1 MDTENVKQLATDLT
15 EPQPIV
21 VVTKNADARSLD
33 SGPKEAAKNAG
44 AEELKAVRQAAERES
59 EGNSVQGE
67 FWASFAGT
75 ENAKREQPV
84 AENPVGRD
92 PALGPVF
99 RRILHGLTDELIAKS

>member
-1 MDTENVKQLATDLT
+1 MAPVLGSA
-15 EPQPIV
+15 QPAYPACPL
-21 VVTKNADARSLD
+21 NRGNLS
-33 SGPKEAAKNAG
+33 PKEAAKNAG

-92 PALGPVF
+92 PALGPVL